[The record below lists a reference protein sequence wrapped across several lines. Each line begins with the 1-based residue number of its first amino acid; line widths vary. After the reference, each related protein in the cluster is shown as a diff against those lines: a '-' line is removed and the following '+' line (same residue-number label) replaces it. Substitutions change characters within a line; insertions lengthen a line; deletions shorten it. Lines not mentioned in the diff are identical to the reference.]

1 MNPVETI
8 SALINVLPEPIFV
21 LTTRGIVVTMNG
33 HAARL
38 LGRGPKEGAGFDLAD
53 FVQEDREKLA
63 AYLRLCS
70 RTRDMML
77 GVLSFKSSALAPV
90 SYRCEGVLLQPAQN
104 EVPALLMLR
113 AMPKEHAAGRFIVL
127 NEKLDALGKEVL
139 RRTKAEEIALNS
151 EERLRFAQQ
160 AANLGSWEWNLD
172 TNELWWS
179 DTICP
184 LHGYAIGEIQP
195 TYDAWINFAIP
206 EDREKL
212 ARAILSASQQG
223 TRCDAEYR
231 SQSADGSL
239 RWIAVRGQVFRSA
252 DGRRARMTGIAI
264 DITRQKLAEE
274 SLRKTEKLATA
285 GRLAATIAH
294 EINNPLASVTN
305 LLYLLQSNASLDAT
319 GREYLAI
326 AEQELGRV
334 THISNQTLGFYRD
347 TTAPATLDLGKTL
360 RDLVSLYQGKLSGKN
375 IKVDVR
381 CQPKVEIIALSG
393 EIRQVFSNLIVN
405 AIDAMNPGGTLQ
417 VQIRHS
423 KEWRNGGVAGV
434 RFTIAD
440 TGCGISSEQR
450 KRLFEPFYT
459 TKQDVGTGLGLW
471 VTKQLI
477 EKHGG
482 SIKLRSRVL
491 PPRIGTIF
499 SVFLPQA
506 MTAKSTDQHSI
517 SVSS

>member
-1 MNPVETI
+1 V
-8 SALINVLPEPIFV
+8 INVLPEPIFV

-38 LGRGPKEGAGFDLAD
+38 LGRSPKEGAGFDLTD
-53 FVQEDREKLA
+53 FVQEGREKLT

-77 GVLSFKSSALAPV
+77 GVLSFKLPALAPV

-113 AMPKEHAAGRFIVL
+113 AMPKEHASGRFIVL

-179 DTICP
+179 DTICS
-184 LHGYAIGEIQP
+184 LHGYAIGEIHP
-195 TYDAWINFAIP
+195 TYEAWINFAIP
-206 EDREKL
+206 EDREKVTRGL
-212 ARAILSASQQG
+212 LSAAQQG
-223 TRCDAEYR
+223 TKYDVDYR
-231 SQSADGSL
+231 SQCPDGSL

-252 DGRRARMTGIAI
+252 DRRRARMTGIAI

-305 LLYLLQSNASLDAT
+305 LLYLLRSNASLDAT
-319 GREYLAI
+319 GQEYLAV

-347 TTAPATLDLGKTL
+347 TTAPVSLDLGKTL
-360 RDLVSLYQGKLSGKN
+360 RDLVSLYRGKLSGKN

-381 CQPKVEIIALSG
+381 CHPKAEIIALSG

-417 VQIRHS
+417 VQIRRS
-423 KEWRNGGVAGV
+423 REWKNGGIVGA

-482 SIKLRSRVL
+482 SIKLRSNAR
-491 PPRIGTIF
+491 PPRTGTVF
-499 SVFLPQA
+499 SVFLPQV
-506 MTAKSTDQHSI
+506 KGEK
-517 SVSS
+517 